1 MNPTPKTQL
10 PKPNSTNMDQQEF
23 TEGKD
28 YYFNEEGF
36 LVLTERFLK
45 ERGYC
50 CGMGCLHCPY
60 KESGKDTGKDF
71 KTTTESSEDDLH
83 KSG

>member
-1 MNPTPKTQL
+1 MN
-10 PKPNSTNMDQQEF
+10 QEEF
-23 TEGKD
+23 IEGRD

-50 CGMGCLHCPY
+50 CGMGCFHCPY
-60 KESGKDTGKDF
+60 KNKQTPPVENSP
-71 KTTTESSEDDLH
+71 ESSEGDLK
-83 KSG
+83 KSD

>member
-1 MNPTPKTQL
+1 MN
-10 PKPNSTNMDQQEF
+10 QEEF
-23 TEGKD
+23 IEGRD
-28 YYFNEEGF
+28 YYFNEEGY

-60 KESGKDTGKDF
+60 KNNQTPAVENF
-71 KTTTESSEDDLH
+71 TEPSEGELKNSD
-83 KSG
+83 